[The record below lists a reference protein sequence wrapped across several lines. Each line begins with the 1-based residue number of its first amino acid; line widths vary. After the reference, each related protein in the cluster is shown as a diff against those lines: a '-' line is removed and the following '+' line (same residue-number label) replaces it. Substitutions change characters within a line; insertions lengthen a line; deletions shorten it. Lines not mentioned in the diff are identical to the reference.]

1 MSLPRRTT
9 GPNTDPVKS
18 LIGPHPAS
26 GTPFGSYL
34 DHSDGRTLGATPHR
48 ALAERDG
55 ARPAAITELRAALE
69 RHHASPEQLA
79 RTKRARAALVRQGL
93 PVPRYLRR
101 FPANSDTRK
110 GNFAEIV
117 LAEYVQAASGAFL
130 PVYRLRHNP
139 NVDQSMKG
147 DDVLAFDLDANP
159 IRIIVGEAKF
169 RKVAT
174 STVIGEIVDA
184 LARSRARGLPASLQ
198 FVADHVSEPKLA
210 ERIMAC
216 ARLLADRKARID
228 YVGLLLS
235 DTNAT
240 ARVAAHDGDSFRRL
254 VLISLGVNDPERLV
268 TECYRGLT

>member
-1 MSLPRRTT
+1 
-9 GPNTDPVKS
+9 VKA
-18 LIGPHPAS
+18 LIGPHPAG

-34 DHSDGRTLGATPHR
+34 DHSDGQTVGATPHR

-55 ARPAAITELRAALE
+55 ARPTAITLLRAAIE

-79 RTKRARAALVRQGL
+79 RTERARAALMRQGIPL
-93 PVPRYLRR
+93 PKGLLR
-101 FPANSDTRK
+101 FPSNVETRK

-117 LAEYVQAASGAFL
+117 LAEYVQAASGATL

-139 NVDQSMKG
+139 NVEQSMKG

-159 IRIIVGEAKF
+159 TRIIVGEAKF

-174 STVIGEIVDA
+174 ATVVGEIVDA
-184 LARSRARGLPASLQ
+184 LARSQARSLPVSLQ
-198 FVADHVSEPKLA
+198 FVADHVSEPNLA

-235 DTNAT
+235 DTKAT
-240 ARVAAHDGDSFRRL
+240 AKVAAHEGDGLRRL
-254 VLISLGVNDPERLV
+254 ALLSLGVHDPELLV
-268 TECYRGLT
+268 SECYRGLT